1 MKTLILTVSLLIGP
15 LTTLV
20 ASANTGGSPAASFN
34 GRAFNLP
41 DYLQVERDRTG
52 FYRVVRGL
60 DHKVGNG
67 GDYLRGQFI
76 AVGQQVLEYLR
87 TLPSGQRLV
96 RTHNINVES
105 LAEALNTERIVVVD
119 RTLIDNT
126 RSVVDAIGVPGLI
139 LLNSEAWKELFE
151 SSSNIY
157 YLVFHEMLRSAA
169 VNDDNYEISEAI
181 RNFPESLR
189 INTQLAST
197 LPMVNE
203 LQMRDLVGHPIAS
216 GSGCPVG
223 TSQDV
228 VLNEKLNAFDI
239 KLSKFNL
246 SLGSTE
252 SFNRLACAL
261 RVPVRIPPN
270 KRVRVTM
277 AELHGEILN
286 GQPRSNMS
294 ARINLSADVNVARN
308 QGDVVQN
315 FSLSQG
321 DRSFIVRKGGE
332 MVMGCNGARET
343 MLAVNAGGALLAGS
357 NGSRGA
363 RLANK
368 PESLIVKRLTLYV
381 TLENCPRPQ

>member
-1 MKTLILTVSLLIGP
+1 MKQFISTILTLICTLGALHSPANPGGSQSLTVR
-15 LTTLV
+15 
-20 ASANTGGSPAASFN
+20 
-34 GRAFNLP
+34 GREFNLP
-41 DYLQVERDRTG
+41 DYLQVERDRSG

-76 AVGQQVLEYLR
+76 AVGNQVLEYLR
-87 TLPSGQRLV
+87 TLPAGQRLA
-96 RTHNINVES
+96 RAQNINIES
-105 LAEALNTERIVVVD
+105 LAEALSTERIVVVD

-126 RSVVDAIGVPGLI
+126 SSVVDAIGVPGLI

-151 SSSNIY
+151 NSSNIY

-169 VNDDNYEISEAI
+169 INDDNYAISEAI

-189 INTQLAST
+189 INTQLAAT

-203 LQMRDLVGHPIAS
+203 LQMRNLVGTPIAN
-216 GSGCPVG
+216 GTGCPVG

-228 VLNEKLNAFDI
+228 TLNEKLNAFDI

-286 GQPRSNMS
+286 GQPRSNMF
-294 ARINLSADVNVARN
+294 ARINLAADVNITRN
-308 QGDVVQN
+308 QGDVVQTFAVN
-315 FSLSQG
+315 QG

-332 MVMGCNGARET
+332 MVVGCNGARET
-343 MLAVNAGGALLAGS
+343 MLMVNAGGMLSAGS
-357 NGSRGA
+357 NGQRGSRQA
-363 RLANK
+363 SK
-368 PESLIVKRLTLYV
+368 PETLIVKRLTLYV
-381 TLENCPRPQ
+381 TLENCPRP